1 MSKTILVA
9 DDDRTLTRLLKKYLE
24 DHGFNII
31 VSNDGEEALKEL
43 ERVRPDLILLDIQ
56 MPKVNGYSFL
66 FEMRKLEHCASI
78 PVIILTCKEEM
89 EEIFRV
95 EGVKE
100 YIVKPARNEVL
111 LEKIRKHIYAS

>member
-1 MSKTILVA
+1 MPKTILVA
-9 DDDRTLTRLLKKYLE
+9 DDDKILTKLLKKYLE
-24 DHGFNII
+24 DHALD
-31 VSNDGEEALKEL
+31 VLVANDGEEALQKL
-43 ERVRPDLILLDIQ
+43 EHTRPDLIVLDIQ

-66 FEMRKLEHCASI
+66 FEMRKLEQCAQI

-100 YIVKPARNEVL
+100 YIVKPVSNEDL
-111 LEKIRKHIYAS
+111 LNKIKKHL

>member
-1 MSKTILVA
+1 MTKTILVA
-9 DDDRTLTRLLKKYLE
+9 DDDRVLTRLLKKYLE
-24 DHGFNII
+24 EHGLSVV

-43 ERVRPDLILLDIQ
+43 ERMRPDLILLDIQ

-66 FEMRKLEHCASI
+66 FEMRKLEQCAAI

-100 YIVKPARNEVL
+100 YIVKPVRNEIL
-111 LEKIRKHIYAS
+111 LEKIKKHL

>member
-1 MSKTILVA
+1 MPKSILIA
-9 DDDRTLTRLLKKYLE
+9 DDDRTLTKLLRKYLE
-24 DHGFNII
+24 DNDFEVI
-31 VSNDGEEALKEL
+31 VANDGEEALQKL
-43 ERVRPDLILLDIQ
+43 EHTRPDLIVLDIQ

-66 FEMRKLEHCASI
+66 FEMRKLEQSARI

-100 YIVKPARNEVL
+100 YIVKPVRYEDL
-111 LEKIRKHIYAS
+111 LEKIRKHL

>member
-9 DDDRTLTRLLKKYLE
+9 DDDRLLTKLLKKFLE
-24 DHGFNII
+24 DHGFG
-31 VSNDGEEALKEL
+31 VLVANDGEEALLLL
-43 ERVRPDLILLDIQ
+43 EQSRPDLIVLDIQ

-66 FEMRKLEHCASI
+66 FEMRKFERAEQI
-78 PVIILTCKEEM
+78 PVLILTCKEEM

-100 YIVKPARNEVL
+100 YIVKPVHNEVL
-111 LEKIRKHIYAS
+111 LEKIKKHL